1 MANGRR
7 KTDSVPKSQGNW
19 RPTGTLSR
27 RLARLI
33 LATAL
38 LSALVGAILSGISL
52 TFEYRARM
60 RAEADAAI
68 ESQRALI
75 MESLGAEFHGGA
87 VAAARAIAE
96 KTAANAVLIYDTGE
110 TKDAKVAEAS
120 APGADSGFMLP
131 DLRITRELNVNGDA
145 AGMVEVRVSSR
156 PVFLALGRYLIT
168 ALIAV
173 VIVAGLALLM
183 LRRMHQQVTEPIGR
197 LLDTMDKVA
206 RSKDF
211 TIQATPEG
219 ADEIGSLAI
228 SFNNLLTK
236 IHASNETL
244 ATHRRKLQELVV
256 ERTKNFERAA
266 REAEVASRAKGDFLA
281 RMSHEIRTP
290 MNGVIGMAELLE
302 NTKLEDKQQHMLQTM
317 RSSADS
323 LLDIINDILDFSRIE
338 AGQLQVLKAAFSPV
352 DLIEEVCELLAPRAH
367 ERDLELVCDIDTKVP
382 ESCAGDPLRLRQV
395 VTNLVGNAIKYTQ
408 KGSITLRASA
418 TPQADD
424 GIMLRVEVED
434 TGYGIPEEQLQKMF
448 EPFTQGDSFET
459 RKQGGTGLGLAIT
472 KQLVSLLGGEVN
484 VTSKLGAGSKF
495 WVTIPFKLEKQT
507 TVAPRWKS
515 GVKSALIVQND
526 LAGARAITRMLEE
539 TGAQVATA
547 RNGYST
553 LDLLVVEEFDLIV
566 VDELLPDMSGYEFI
580 DRLRSSGKAKSMTM
594 IMMTTTKP
602 AAAELVHA
610 SEPDARVSKPVRRVR
625 LREALDQAL
634 GRGDSAAANKP
645 AAAGLA
651 KLGLNVLLV
660 EDSPV
665 NREVARGMLESIG
678 CTVETAGD
686 GNLGI
691 EMALSWK
698 FNVVLMDCQLPLVDG
713 FEATSRIRVA
723 ETANGRAAMPIIALT
738 ANGLQGDRERCIAAG
753 MSDFISKPFT
763 IKTLHAAL
771 VAAGTGKPVF
781 EVAPANPRIAVQ
793 QPRQE
798 QQAGPSLELDEPPIV
813 DTRQIDELRALKKPG
828 LLEQAIAMF
837 QKQASATL
845 DEVDRAMRANSA
857 PELEQHF
864 HALKSCSLS
873 VGAKRFAAIAGDCEQ
888 AVRNGDLVAAERLAL
903 GLRPEYAALCEALAA
918 IAPDMKKAV

>member
-1 MANGRR
+1 MAGGRR

-87 VAAARAIAE
+87 IAAARAIAE
-96 KTAANAVLIYDTGE
+96 KIGANAVRIYDTGE
-110 TKDAKVAEAS
+110 VKESKVAEAS

-197 LLDTMDKVA
+197 LLDTMDKAA

-256 ERTKNFERAA
+256 ERTRNFERAA
-266 REAEVASRAKGDFLA
+266 REAEIASRAKGDFLA

-317 RSSADS
+317 RTSADS

-408 KGSITLRASA
+408 KGSITVRASA
-418 TPQADD
+418 IPQLDD
-424 GIMLRVEVED
+424 VSQLRIEVED

-472 KQLVSLLGGEVN
+472 KQLVTLLGGEVN

-495 WVTIPFKLEKQT
+495 WVTIPFKVEKPT
-507 TVAPRWKS
+507 ADVPRWQS
-515 GVKSALIVQND
+515 GVKKAIVVQND
-526 LAGARAITRMLEE
+526 VAGARAVTRMLEE
-539 TGAQVATA
+539 ADTQVTKY
-547 RNGYST
+547 RNGHEA
-553 LDLLVVEEFDLIV
+553 LDAIVLEEFDLLV
-566 VDELLPDMSGYEFI
+566 VDELLPDMNGYEFI
-580 DRLRSSGKAKSMTM
+580 DRLRSSGKAKSMAIVM
-594 IMMTTTKP
+594 LTTTKP
-602 AAAELVHA
+602 AAADLVHA
-610 SEPDARVSKPVRRVR
+610 SEPDARISKPARRVR
-625 LREALDQAL
+625 LREAIDQAM
-634 GRGDSAAANKP
+634 GRGEATLDGKST
-645 AAAGLA
+645 AAGMV

-665 NREVARGMLESIG
+665 NREVARGMLESLG
-678 CTVETAGD
+678 CAVETASD
-686 GNLGI
+686 GNIGV
-691 EMALSWK
+691 EQALSFK
-698 FNVVLMDCQLPLVDG
+698 FDVVLMDCQMPLVDG
-713 FEATSRIRVA
+713 FEATSRIRVGEA
-723 ETANGRAAMPIIALT
+723 ASGRPGMPIIALT
-738 ANGLQGDRERCIAAG
+738 ANALQGDRERCLAAG
-753 MSDFISKPFT
+753 MTDFVSKPFT
-763 IKTLHAAL
+763 IKKLHTAL
-771 VAAGTGKPVF
+771 LAAGSGKPVF

-857 PELEQHF
+857 PELEQNF

-873 VGAKRFAAIAGDCEQ
+873 VGAKRFAGVASDCEQ

-903 GLRPEYAALCEALAA
+903 RLRPEYATLCEALAG
-918 IAPDMKKAV
+918 IAPEMRKAV